1 MVHSRSANSGEEME
15 NLSATTL
22 GVYTFT
28 CRRELLSEGL
38 QLALSASTLLG
49 WSQFERLAVN
59 EVDKRPAFRWGQN
72 VLSDVSALY

>member
-22 GVYTFT
+22 GVYMSKRITVWRLT
-28 CRRELLSEGL
+28 IGSVCLP
-38 QLALSASTLLG
+38 TLLG

-59 EVDKRPAFRWGQN
+59 KVDKRPAFRWSQN
-72 VLSDVSALY
+72 VLIDVSVLH